1 MPKQNTR
8 LAIIYDFDGTLA
20 PGNMQEP
27 QFIPDIGMSPKEF
40 WAEVNHLCEVHKA
53 DKILMYMHLMLKK
66 AYEKDVKVDR
76 KGFRDQGQEVALFK
90 GVEEWFGRINAYSES
105 RNVTNEHYIVS
116 SGNAEIIEGTKIA
129 RNFKIIYASRFMFDQ
144 HEVATWP
151 AQVVNF
157 TTKTQFL
164 FRINKD
170 AHELTDDKRINE
182 FAEMQCRPVPFEN
195 MIYIGDSSNDI
206 PCFRLVKDLG
216 GLSIAVYEPRG
227 KNALSEAKQFIRDN
241 RVNCVAPAD
250 YRDGKTLD
258 RVVKAQV
265 DLVVARANL
274 NRNVSR
280 SQLYRRESKG

>member
-1 MPKQNTR
+1 MPRQNTR

-27 QFIPDIGMSPKEF
+27 QFIPDIGMSPKDF
-40 WAEVNHLCEVHKA
+40 WAEVNHLCGIHKA

-66 AYEKDVKVDR
+66 ANEKSVKVDR
-76 KGFRDQGQEVALFK
+76 KGFRDQGRRVAFFE
-90 GVEEWFGRINAYSES
+90 GVEEWFGRIDSYSEC
-105 RNVTNEHYIVS
+105 RNIINEHYIVS

-129 RNFKIIYASRFMFDQ
+129 RHFKEIYASRFMFDQ

-151 AQVVNF
+151 AQAVNY

-170 AHELTDDKRINE
+170 AHELTDDKKINE
-182 FAEMQCRPVPFEN
+182 FVEMKDRPVPFEN

-206 PCFRLVKDLG
+206 PCFRLVKDSG

-227 KNALSEAKQFIRDN
+227 KNALMEANQFIKDN
-241 RVNCVAPAD
+241 RVNCVVPAD
-250 YRDGKTLD
+250 YQEGADLDG
-258 RVVKAQV
+258 VVKAQIE
-265 DLVVARANL
+265 LVAARANL
-274 NRNVSR
+274 NRRLSR
-280 SQLYRRESKG
+280 RRASRKDLKA

>member
-27 QFIPDIGMSPKEF
+27 QFIPDIGMSPKDF
-40 WAEVNHLCEVHKA
+40 WAEVNHLCDTNKA

-66 AYEKDVKVDR
+66 ANEKGVKVNR
-76 KGFRDQGQEVALFK
+76 KGFRAQGQGVVFFG
-90 GVEEWFGRINAYSES
+90 GVEEWFSRINAYSES
-105 RNVTNEHYIVS
+105 KKIINEHYIVS

-129 RNFKIIYASRFMFDQ
+129 KYFKVIYASRFTFDQ

-151 AQVVNF
+151 AQVVNY

-170 AHELTDDKRINE
+170 AHELTDDKKINE
-182 FAEMQCRPVPFEN
+182 FVEMKDRPVPFEN
-195 MIYIGDSSNDI
+195 MIYIGDSANDI
-206 PCFRLVKDLG
+206 PCFRLVKDSG

-227 KNALSEAKQFIRDN
+227 KNALLEANQFFKDN
-241 RVNCVAPAD
+241 RVNCVVPAD
-250 YRDGKTLD
+250 YQEDAELD

-265 DLVVARANL
+265 DIVAARANF
-274 NRNVSR
+274 NRTLSR
-280 SQLYRRESKG
+280 RRPSRRGSQV